1 MADNSTRSGLLWEV
15 ERILTELKELEK
27 EGKGKMVNVLIMEN
41 VPQIHSEQDL
51 PHFVKWINRLE
62 ELGYQ
67 SYWEDLIATDY
78 GIPQSRNRCFMV
90 SIYGDYTYTFP
101 KAKPLKLR
109 LKDLLEK
116 NVDERF
122 YISEEQIK
130 DIQGWNAY
138 EKPLEKMEQT
148 DKSQVSPTLTT
159 RSGAYAAGMILVK
172 EPKVLAD
179 IGEKD
184 SNGGTQWKQQNRI
197 YDNDIAMSITASFP
211 PYYIED
217 KITIPLKRGY
227 DCEVKKEQDDT
238 TEIDVIG
245 NYSKSNFTQTSIV
258 GKNGVAPTFTENH
271 GETTA
276 ILTDDYRV
284 RRLTPRTSLRLMGVK
299 DKDITNLMKHQSVA
313 QGLHIAGDSI
323 VVNVLMALFSKLLD
337 LDWEDY
343 FKPEEWWN
351 NE

>member
-1 MADNSTRSGLLWEV
+1 MAEYTTLAIIAAPAGTGWRESGI
-15 ERILTELKELEK
+15 R
-27 EGKGKMVNVLIMEN
+27 
-41 VPQIHSEQDL
+41 
-51 PHFVKWINRLE
+51 
-62 ELGYQ
+62 
-67 SYWEDLIATDY
+67 
-78 GIPQSRNRCFMV
+78 
-90 SIYGDYTYTFP
+90 
-101 KAKPLKLR
+101 
-109 LKDLLEK
+109 
-116 NVDERF
+116 
-122 YISEEQIK
+122 
-130 DIQGWNAY
+130 
-138 EKPLEKMEQT
+138 
-148 DKSQVSPTLTT
+148 TLTT